1 MGIPHPLIPVLGPVL
16 LLEEGVDLL
25 GFAKQV
31 EIAAELLQLAHLLLQ
46 EEPLY
51 AHSLPCL
58 PVVVFSA

>member
-1 MGIPHPLIPVLGPVL
+1 MEIPRPQTPVLGPVL

-25 GFAKQV
+25 GFAEQV

-51 AHSLPCL
+51 AHLLPCL
-58 PVVVFSA
+58 LVVVFSA